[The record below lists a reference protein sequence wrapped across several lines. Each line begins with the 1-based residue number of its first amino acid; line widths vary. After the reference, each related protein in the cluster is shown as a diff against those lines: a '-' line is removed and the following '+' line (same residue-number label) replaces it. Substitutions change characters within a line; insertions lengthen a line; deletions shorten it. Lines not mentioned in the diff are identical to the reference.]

1 MSFGYKHSIM
11 YPKIILSFLL
21 LITLVN
27 VNRAQ
32 QLTQNI
38 KGVVVDNVTQSPLP
52 GVTIIVMN
60 TDPVKGAVS
69 DMDGN
74 FKINQV
80 PVGTVNLV
88 ANFTGYKPAVL
99 SNLSLISGK
108 EMSLT
113 IQMEEDINSIQAVEV
128 VAETDKRETMNT
140 MAGVSSRTFSVEE
153 TQKFAAAVNDPGRM
167 ATSFAGVIA
176 ANDGNNNIS
185 IRGNSPYGLLWRMEG
200 VDIPNPN
207 HFSAPA
213 TSGGGISILSAQ
225 LLSNSDFMTGAFS
238 AEYGNALSG
247 VFDLRLRKG
256 NNEKRE
262 YTFQA
267 GFLGLDAAVEG
278 PFKKGYDGSYL
289 MNYRYSTL
297 SVISNL
303 GINVGDAVTNFQ
315 DFSFNVSLPTKN
327 AGTFGV
333 FGFGGL
339 SNQAFKAES
348 DSTKWERESDRERG
362 NYFSNTGAVGL
373 KHQYIFNEKHSLQS
387 VILGSGTSLGYI
399 EDRYD
404 DNMRFEEIYREK
416 YANTKVT
423 VSTVWNWKLNARNS
437 MRSGVYV
444 NRLGFDLYKEY
455 KEESTQL
462 FVRPLDEGNGL
473 TTTQAFSQWKH
484 RLSDHVQL
492 LAGVHYLGI
501 PSTGRH
507 SVEPRASVRYTT
519 TAQHVWSLGYGLHSQ
534 VQPLGV
540 YYGKITDA
548 SGVVRQPNR
557 NLDFNKAHHIVAS
570 YDHKITNKLH
580 AKLEGYYQHL
590 YNIAIEDVPGSS
602 NSSLNIE
609 FDYVLEPMVNQGF
622 GRNYGIEFTLEQFT
636 HNGMYFLLSGA
647 LFDSEYKAKDGVW
660 RDTRYNAGRSLTFTG
675 GKDWK
680 IGAPEKNR
688 TFSFN
693 MRAIY
698 SGGMRRTPIDLQ
710 ASIESGEAQL
720 IENRAFTIQNADYF
734 RTDVRFSVKRNRA
747 KSTSTLS
754 LDIQNVSNRANI
766 GGTYFDLDEAA
777 VKTWTMTPLIPV
789 LSYKIEF

>member
-1 MSFGYKHSIM
+1 
-11 YPKIILSFLL
+11 
-21 LITLVN
+21 
-27 VNRAQ
+27 
-32 QLTQNI
+32 
-38 KGVVVDNVTQSPLP
+38 
-52 GVTIIVMN
+52 MN

-80 PVGTVNLV
+80 PVGTVSLV

-128 VAETDKRETMNT
+128 VAEADKRETMNT

-153 TQKFAAAVNDPGRM
+153 TQKFAAAINDPGRM
-167 ATSFAGVIA
+167 AASFAGVIA

-213 TSGGGISILSAQ
+213 TSGGGISILSSQ

-315 DFSFNVSLPTKN
+315 DFSFNVSLPTKK

-348 DSTKWERESDRERG
+348 DSTKW
-362 NYFSNTGAVGL
+362 
-373 KHQYIFNEKHSLQS
+373 
-387 VILGSGTSLGYI
+387 
-399 EDRYD
+399 
-404 DNMRFEEIYREK
+404 
-416 YANTKVT
+416 
-423 VSTVWNWKLNARNS
+423 
-437 MRSGVYV
+437 
-444 NRLGFDLYKEY
+444 
-455 KEESTQL
+455 
-462 FVRPLDEGNGL
+462 
-473 TTTQAFSQWKH
+473 
-484 RLSDHVQL
+484 
-492 LAGVHYLGI
+492 
-501 PSTGRH
+501 
-507 SVEPRASVRYTT
+507 
-519 TAQHVWSLGYGLHSQ
+519 
-534 VQPLGV
+534 
-540 YYGKITDA
+540 
-548 SGVVRQPNR
+548 
-557 NLDFNKAHHIVAS
+557 
-570 YDHKITNKLH
+570 
-580 AKLEGYYQHL
+580 
-590 YNIAIEDVPGSS
+590 
-602 NSSLNIE
+602 
-609 FDYVLEPMVNQGF
+609 
-622 GRNYGIEFTLEQFT
+622 
-636 HNGMYFLLSGA
+636 
-647 LFDSEYKAKDGVW
+647 
-660 RDTRYNAGRSLTFTG
+660 
-675 GKDWK
+675 
-680 IGAPEKNR
+680 
-688 TFSFN
+688 
-693 MRAIY
+693 
-698 SGGMRRTPIDLQ
+698 
-710 ASIESGEAQL
+710 
-720 IENRAFTIQNADYF
+720 
-734 RTDVRFSVKRNRA
+734 
-747 KSTSTLS
+747 
-754 LDIQNVSNRANI
+754 
-766 GGTYFDLDEAA
+766 
-777 VKTWTMTPLIPV
+777 
-789 LSYKIEF
+789 